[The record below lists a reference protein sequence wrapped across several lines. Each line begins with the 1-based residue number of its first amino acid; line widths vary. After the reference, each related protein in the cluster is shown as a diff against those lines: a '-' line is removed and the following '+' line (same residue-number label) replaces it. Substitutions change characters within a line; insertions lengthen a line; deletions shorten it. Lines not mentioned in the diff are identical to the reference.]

1 MPPRRRTSRFF
12 ASTAL
17 AIAALA
23 LGLPLLAPFATAA
36 PREVIVAAIR
46 SPIHPVTAG
55 FLTDAIAEADRSGAA
70 LLVIELDTPGG
81 LVSSTREMTQAILGA
96 KTPVVVYVAPAGAQ
110 AASAG
115 FFLLMSADVTAM
127 APGTNTGASATVGP
141 EGQDLPSTLKA
152 KAEEDGAANVRA
164 LAQERGRNP
173 ELAAEAVTKARAWSA
188 EEAKS
193 VGFAD
198 LVATDLGALLAALDG
213 RVIKRPGGAEAKLE
227 TAGATVRRIEL
238 TRLQAFLGALAHPN
252 VAMILLSLGTAGL
265 LIELYNPGSVLPGVA
280 GAICLVL
287 AFFALSVLPVNYAGM
302 ALLGLAALF
311 FIAEIKIASYGLL
324 SVAGA
329 GCLVLGWLM
338 LFKDVGP
345 ALGPSL
351 VLVVGLALMILAVA
365 VFLSYTALGARK
377 NPVTTGREGMVGRR
391 GEAQTDLAPT
401 GRVLIRG
408 ELWNALSDGAVAAGD
423 AVEVTAIDGLRLSVR
438 PLAARVETD

>member
-1 MPPRRRTSRFF
+1 MLS
-12 ASTAL
+12 
-17 AIAALA
+17 
-23 LGLPLLAPFATAA
+23 LGLPLVAPLATAA
-36 PREVIVAAIR
+36 PREVLVTAIR
-46 SPIHPVTAG
+46 SPIQPVAAG
-55 FLTDAIAEADRSGAA
+55 FLQDVIAEADLSGAA

-81 LVSSTREMTQAILGA
+81 LVSSTRLMTQAILGA

-115 FFLLMSADVTAM
+115 FFLLLSADVAAM
-127 APGTNTGASATVGP
+127 APGSNTGASATVGG
-141 EGQDLPSTLKA
+141 EGQDLPKTLKA
-152 KAEEDGAANVRA
+152 KADEDGAANVRA

-173 ELAAEAVTKARAWSA
+173 ELAAEAVLKARAWSA
-188 EEAKS
+188 EEAQKA
-193 VGFAD
+193 GLAD
-198 LVATDLGALLAALDG
+198 LVATDLPALLAALEG
-213 RVIKRPGGAEAKLE
+213 RVVKRPGGAEVKLE
-227 TAGATVRRIEL
+227 TAGATLRRLEP
-238 TRLQAFLGALAHPN
+238 TRLQAFLAALAHPN

-265 LIELYNPGSVLPGVA
+265 MIELYNPGAVLPGVA

-351 VLVVGLALMILAVA
+351 AVVIGLALMVLAVA
-365 VFLSYTALGARK
+365 VLLSYTALCARQ
-377 NPVTTGREGMVGRR
+377 NRVATGREGMVGLTAEVRS
-391 GEAQTDLAPT
+391 ALAPD
-401 GRVLIRG
+401 GRVFVHG
-408 ELWNALSDGAVAAGD
+408 ELWNARSAVPVAPGEK
-423 AVEVTAIDGLRLSVR
+423 VEVIGVEGLRLIVR
-438 PLAARVETD
+438 PIGRPTSTEP